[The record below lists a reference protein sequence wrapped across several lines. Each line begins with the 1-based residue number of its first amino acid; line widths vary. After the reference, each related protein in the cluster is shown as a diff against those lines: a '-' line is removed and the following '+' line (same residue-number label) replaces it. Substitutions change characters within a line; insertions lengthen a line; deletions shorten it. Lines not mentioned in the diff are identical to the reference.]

1 MQPEKIKI
9 LENKYLWIKWSDDT
23 ESKISLQKMRELCP
37 CATCLAE
44 RDNQSKNYIPLLLS
58 SQITVSGIEAVGS
71 YAIQINLAGW
81 TQYWNLRISFFEE
94 SCSRYQFKLKAH
106 DFTKPVNNF
115 TDRTYTSL
123 PLFFHF

>member
-23 ESKISLQKMRELCP
+23 ESKISLQKMRTMCP

-71 YAIQINLAGW
+71 YEIQIIWQDGHNTGIYEYPFLKNLAAD
-81 TQYWNLRISFFEE
+81 TIQ
-94 SCSRYQFKLKAH
+94 A
-106 DFTKPVNNF
+106 
-115 TDRTYTSL
+115 
-123 PLFFHF
+123 